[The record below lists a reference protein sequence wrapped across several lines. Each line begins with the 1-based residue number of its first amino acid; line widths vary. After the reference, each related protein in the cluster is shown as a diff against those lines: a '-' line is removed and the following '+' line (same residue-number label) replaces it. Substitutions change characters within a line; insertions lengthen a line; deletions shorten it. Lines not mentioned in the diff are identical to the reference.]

1 MATITTTTYLD
12 GGTARTA
19 GEAMTING
27 GRLICRT
34 DTRWHANSLATSS
47 SLTGTLGSVT
57 ISSTLGGAYEI
68 DATQVRWLAYT
79 GGSGGVPAIGA
90 TVSQGGVSG
99 YVLGVWTTGEMLPNW
114 PGGTLPFEGFIKFR
128 EVTGGSFAAGAL
140 TGITATALGADK
152 VGWIE
157 VVHDQ
162 SATLTVPRLGE
173 FKTRGD
179 WFELGTTTGLLFEYF
194 QIPCTGMSADTA
206 GEIPGVWVETE
217 VTDEYEF
224 WPSLSVVNGL
234 NVLANTEAS
243 PTCKFVFSIGAG
255 RIMFTGDLTYQLAYT
270 PPAGRRVRIPNIIA
284 RQATTAQRDYNVAAH
299 ATIASRP
306 EFAVTGAGNVDVEN
320 FSGDWY
326 FNLLQ
331 PYAVKLHHFA
341 TFDSL
346 LIAECATAISLLDG
360 GNGMSRSL
368 DINSLVLTSNFAGGT
383 ITDWYCPRFSV
394 GTNDHALIMT
404 YCKGIVM
411 TNVQSGHI
419 TYARSTGYPFNIS
432 YCDGVELHDCRSFN
446 GQVYTLTSTNI
457 LIENHDHVDRYKGN
471 TNTTTGT
478 YAVNIATKCNN
489 VLVDGIT
496 FGINALL
503 ANKHPYLGVVGI
515 TACSNVTVRNI
526 GSRGAILNGG
536 TANQPAFIYVSGG
549 NNDSIRIQ
557 RCYMQP
563 TRTGAVSTIN
573 SDNNCQY
580 DHVYGDYADTLALA
594 SLNTRARAM
603 GGTNSVVAQTSVY
616 GTHVS
621 DYFLGD
627 TLGRV
632 VLILNEP
639 TAATTS
645 NVSIVA
651 GNPRFTS
658 AGGLTLQATTDEIT
672 ITQDYYALG
681 HTAFANIIPVVTG
694 TNVTYSSGAR
704 WGNHDI
710 WYDIDT
716 GSGFGGT
723 WKNFHHSV
731 LSLETIDPAVGFR
744 MKYRLKCAVASTSN
758 NLQFIRFQTV
768 STLAAQTDNL
778 YPLDTNTLSFTGV
791 PFGTDMVVLAAGTTT
806 ILHSVDGFSGNMVEG
821 GSFDSAADLVPW
833 DQGTA
838 GISLVSGSMAVTS
851 PAAGNYP
858 GRGQLIT
865 GFVVG
870 YQYTLKGKLWK
881 ASDVTVDAH
890 IDLANHPVIVQ
901 TASTTPY
908 AFELTFTALQT
919 SDVLAVYLGG
929 DPCPEGWQVFADDLE
944 ITGGPA
950 PAYSFEFQGAQN
962 VDVGF
967 IQGGYVP
974 YYLRNLALTASDLI
988 LPITLT
994 RDRNYQE

>member
-19 GEAMTING
+19 GEVMTING

-34 DTRWHANSLATSS
+34 DTRWHENSLAQSA
-47 SLTGTLGSVT
+47 SLNGTLGSVT

-68 DATQVRWLAYT
+68 DATQVRWLAYE
-79 GGSGGVPAIGA
+79 GGSGGVPAIGT
-90 TVSQGGVSG
+90 TVTQGGVTG
-99 YVLGVWTTGEMLPNW
+99 YLLGVWTTGAMVPVW
-114 PGGTLPFEGFIKFR
+114 PGQSLPVSGFLKFR
-128 EVTGGSFAAGAL
+128 EVTGGSFVAGAL
-140 TGITATALGADK
+140 TGIGASASGPDK

-162 SATLTVPRLGE
+162 SATLTIPRLGQ

-179 WFELGTTTGLLFEYF
+179 WFELGTTGGLLFEYF
-194 QIPCTGMSADTA
+194 QIPSVGQDENGA
-206 GEIPGVWVETE
+206 GDIPGVWVETD
-217 VTDEYEF
+217 VTDVYEF
-224 WPSLSVVNGL
+224 WPTLTTATGL
-234 NVLANTEAS
+234 NVVGATEAS

-255 RIMFTGDLTYQLAYT
+255 RIMFTGDLANQLAYT

-284 RQATTAQRDYNVAAH
+284 RQAATASRSVNTPAH
-299 ATIASRP
+299 ATITSRP

-331 PYAVKLHHFA
+331 PYSVKLHHFG

-368 DINSLVLTSNFAGGT
+368 DINSLQLTSNFAGGT
-383 ITDWYCPRFSV
+383 ITDWYCPRFAV
-394 GTNDHALIMT
+394 GTGDHALNMN
-404 YCKGIVM
+404 YCNDIVM

-419 TYARSTGYPFNIS
+419 TYARSTGYPFNIN
-432 YCDGVELHDCRSFN
+432 YCDGVEMHNCRSFN
-446 GQVYTLTSTNI
+446 GPAYILTSNNI
-457 LIENHDHVDRYKGN
+457 VVENQDHVDRYTGT
-471 TNTTTGT
+471 TNTTTGV
-478 YAVNIATKCNN
+478 YAVQIATKCNN
-489 VLVDGIT
+489 VLVDGVT
-496 FGINALL
+496 FGLNGVLS
-503 ANKHPYLGVVGI
+503 NRHPHLGVVGV
-515 TACSNVTVRNI
+515 TASSNITVRNI
-526 GSRGAILNGG
+526 GSRSSFINGG
-536 TANQPAFIYVSGG
+536 TANQPAYIYLSGG
-549 NNDSIRIQ
+549 NNDGIRVQ

-563 TRTGAVSTIN
+563 TRTGAINTVN
-573 SDNNCQY
+573 SDKNCQF
-580 DHVYGDYADTLALA
+580 DHVYGDYVDLLNVA
-594 SLNTRARAM
+594 SLNTKVRGC
-603 GGTNSVVAQTSVY
+603 GGTNAVSAQTSVY
-616 GTHVS
+616 GTHIFDTFLS
-621 DYFLGD
+621 DD
-627 TLGRV
+627 IGRV
-632 VLILNEP
+632 VLTLHEP
-639 TAATTS
+639 TAETIS

-658 AGGLTLQATTDEIT
+658 ANGLTLQATTDEIT
-672 ITQDYYALG
+672 ITQDYYAIG
-681 HTAFANIIPVVTG
+681 HTAFANVVPVVTG

-758 NLQFIRFQTV
+758 DLQFIRFQTV

-791 PFGTDMVVLAAGTTT
+791 PFGTDMVVLEAGTTT
-806 ILHSVDGFSGNMVEG
+806 VLHSVDGFAGNMVEG

-858 GRGQLIT
+858 GRGQIIS

-870 YQYTLKGKLWK
+870 YEYTLKGKLWK
-881 ASDVTVDAH
+881 AADVTVQAH
-890 IDLANHPVIVQ
+890 IDLANHPVVF
-901 TASTTPY
+901 TTNSTTPET
-908 AFELTFTALQT
+908 FELTFTALLT
-919 SDVLAVYLGG
+919 SDVLAVYIGG

-944 ITGGPA
+944 ITGGPS